1 MVFENY
7 LTGGDIHFITK
18 QFTLTVSNLTAE
30 NGPCPGA
37 TKERGKMSDITYE
50 EYETHKGNVRLQMY
64 RKRLTGGGDRPVLFL
79 VHGSSM
85 SALGAFDLRVPGD
98 DTYFPDG

>member
-1 MVFENY
+1 
-7 LTGGDIHFITK
+7 
-18 QFTLTVSNLTAE
+18 
-30 NGPCPGA
+30 
-37 TKERGKMSDITYE
+37 MSDITYE